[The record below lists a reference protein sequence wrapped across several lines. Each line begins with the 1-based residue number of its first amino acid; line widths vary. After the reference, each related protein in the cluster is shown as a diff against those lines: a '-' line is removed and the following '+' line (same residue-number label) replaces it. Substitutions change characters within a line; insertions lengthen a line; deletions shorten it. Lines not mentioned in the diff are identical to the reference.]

1 MTKMTPYEQ
10 QQLKYNEVM
19 NYINENFTK
28 LQLGISGSEKIK
40 ESRHSVGDS

>member
-1 MTKMTPYEQ
+1 MTKMTPYK

-28 LQLGISGSEKIK
+28 LQLEKI
-40 ESRHSVGDS
+40 EGQAMA

>member
-28 LQLGISGSEKIK
+28 LQLQKI
-40 ESRHSVGDS
+40 EGQAMA